1 MHIEFLV
8 YNGNYYY
15 IICVIINV
23 LVIYIFYGILVEY
36 LLIYNILLFSLAI
49 IIDFF
54 ILFCDFLVKY

>member
-1 MHIEFLV
+1 MHIGFLV